1 MGVATLAAVSESRT
15 PTTAAL
21 PTQHRAVVYTEPGR
35 VAVEERPVRPL
46 GPTEVLLRVSHCGVC
61 GSDIHF
67 VLEGWGK
74 PGSVEGHEYS
84 ATVVAVGDA
93 VTGWK
98 VGDAVVGGP
107 SPRCGTCEY
116 CLQGRPSLCVGRS
129 AAGVDDYP
137 DGAFAEYVVSDEKGI
152 LRIPEGVSLRAAALA
167 EPLAVSLHG
176 LTRGGVQAGQRLLV
190 TGGGPI
196 GALAVAAAKAR
207 GVTDIVVSEPHP
219 RRRELCERLGAVVVQ
234 PEDLVPPPMP
244 HSTIDDPFDVAL
256 ECSGHPAAMEAAL
269 SQLKRAGT
277 LVLVGAGIR
286 RPKFDNNRILL
297 NELTITGSFVYDAD
311 GFERALELL
320 AQPDFP
326 SDVLIEPGDVP
337 LGGMLDA
344 LHGLE
349 SGDLAGKVMIVPSA
363 S

>member
-1 MGVATLAAVSESRT
+1 MATLPAVSSPT
-15 PTTAAL
+15 PSPATV
-21 PTQHRAVVYTEPGR
+21 PDSHRAVVYTEPGR
-35 VAVEERPVRPL
+35 VEVEERALRPL
-46 GPTEVLLRVSHCGVC
+46 GPTDVLLRVSHCGVC

-67 VLEGWGK
+67 VLEGWGS

-84 ATVVAVGDA
+84 ATVVAVGEA
-93 VTGWK
+93 VTEWA
-98 VGDAVVGGP
+98 VGDRVVGGP

-116 CLQGRPSLCVGRS
+116 CLQGRPSLCTGRS
-129 AAGVDDYP
+129 AVGVDEFP
-137 DGAFAEYVVSDEKGI
+137 DGAFAEYVVASERGI

-167 EPLAVSLHG
+167 EPLAVALHG
-176 LTRGGVQAGQRLLV
+176 LNQGGVRAGRRLLV

-196 GALAVAAAKAR
+196 GALAVAAAAAR

-219 RRRELCERLGAVVVQ
+219 RRRALCARLGAAVVE
-234 PEDLVPPPMP
+234 PDALVPPPMP
-244 HSTIDDPFDVAL
+244 HATVDEPFDVAL
-256 ECSGHPAAMEAAL
+256 ECSGHPGAMEAAL

-286 RPKFDNNRILL
+286 RPRFDNNRILL

-320 AQPDFP
+320 ARPDFP

-337 LGGMLDA
+337 LGGVLDA
-344 LHGLE
+344 LRGLE
-349 SGDLAGKVMIVPSA
+349 AGDLAGKVMIVPSA